1 MKEILINGATAFTVS
16 LLLESK
22 GTALHMG
29 SLTERDLV
37 ELLTRA
43 CRRVYHRTAGVAKL
57 NLARLAYWHVNVQ
70 GTRKVFE
77 AAKK

>member
-1 MKEILINGATAFTVS
+1 
-16 LLLESK
+16 
-22 GTALHMG
+22 MG